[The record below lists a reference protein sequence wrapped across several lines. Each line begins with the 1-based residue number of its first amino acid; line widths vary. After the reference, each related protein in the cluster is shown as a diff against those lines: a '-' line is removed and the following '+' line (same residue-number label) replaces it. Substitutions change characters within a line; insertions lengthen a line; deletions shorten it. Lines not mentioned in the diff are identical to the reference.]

1 MLIQSHEGYIHILPA
16 LPECWHDGSFTGL
29 CARGGFTVCAKWRS
43 GKALRVSVTANAG
56 GTLKMLVGEKRIEK
70 EMAAGEN
77 AAWEF

>member
-1 MLIQSHEGYIHILPA
+1 
-16 LPECWHDGSFTGL
+16 
-29 CARGGFTVCAKWRS
+29 
-43 GKALRVSVTANAG
+43 VSVTANAG